1 MDGAASGYS
10 LAAAQEAIPT
20 YAVAANAETNIK
32 CKRNP
37 CMSMVFSRGARTDIR
52 QIPYTACPRMWRAA

>member
-1 MDGAASGYS
+1 MDCAASGYS
-10 LAAAQEAIPT
+10 LAAAQEAIRT

-52 QIPYTACPRMWRAA
+52 QIPYTECRRKCPAA